1 MNWSSELPEATIP
14 SIWTA
19 EALRL
24 AITAAGV
31 ALWSWDV
38 ETDALDLDTTARRL
52 WNVAGDG
59 TSVTFESLSERIHPA
74 DRNRVKEAFHAT
86 RAVNGS
92 YEIDFRIIVD
102 DVVRWISAR
111 GQGHVAAD
119 RQTVSFGV
127 FLDVT
132 DRKQAEESNE
142 LLAGEMSHRVK
153 NLLAIASGLTT
164 LTSRSTTTAEDMAR
178 QLTQRLM
185 ALGRAHDLVRP
196 TPGQRG
202 SAALLGDLLAIL
214 LQPYDEEGVFEG
226 RIRIAVPRVG
236 VGEQSATTLA
246 LVFHELATNSL
257 KYGALSGDSGSLD
270 LSCEEEGDA
279 LTLKWVERG
288 GPSISAAPAR
298 SGFGSKLVERSV
310 SQQLGGSILSEW
322 LPEGAVVT
330 LRMSRS
336 RLAR

>member
-1 MNWSSELPEATIP
+1 MPTP

-38 ETDALDLDTTARRL
+38 ETDALDLDEAARHL
-52 WNVAGDG
+52 WNVSDDVA
-59 TSVTFESLSERIHPA
+59 SVTFESLSERIHPA

-86 RAVNGS
+86 RAVSGS

-111 GQGHVAAD
+111 GQGHDASD
-119 RQTVSFGV
+119 SQTVSFGV

-132 DRKQAEESNE
+132 ARKQAEESNE

-164 LTSRSTTTAEDMAR
+164 LTSRSATTAEDMAR
-178 QLTQRLM
+178 QLTHRLI

-196 TPGQRG
+196 TPGLHG
-202 SAALLGDLLAIL
+202 KAALLGDLLAIL
-214 LQPYDEEGVFEG
+214 LQPYDEEGAFEG

-270 LSCEEEGDA
+270 LSGEDEGDA
-279 LTLKWVERG
+279 LTLTWIERG
-288 GPSISAAPAR
+288 GPTIAAAPDRA
-298 SGFGSKLVERSV
+298 GFGSKLVERSV
-310 SQQLGGSILSEW
+310 SQQLGGSIQSEW
-322 LPEGAVVT
+322 LPEGAIVT
-330 LRMSRS
+330 LHMSKS
-336 RLAR
+336 RLAL